1 MATLALDP
9 AYRRVTV
16 REFLDMD
23 FGGARAELED
33 GVIYMMTGGTEQ
45 HARIAGNIFAFLFGR
60 LRGSGCRPYNSDLS
74 LQTADFTARLPD
86 VSIYCGNPSAPE
98 NAKKRLLG
106 DPQVVFE
113 VLSPST
119 FAKDQ
124 KVKLEEYKALPGTRE
139 VILVDPDGELVRRV
153 HRTDDGV
160 WHDGW
165 LAAGADLHLPS
176 LNLTIPHA
184 EIFARD

>member
-16 REFLDMD
+16 REFLDMN

-33 GVIYMMTGGTEQ
+33 GIIYMMAGGTEQ
-45 HARIAGNIFAFLFGR
+45 HARIAGNVFAYLLAK
-60 LRGSGCRPYNSDLS
+60 LRGSGCRPYNSDLA
-74 LQTADFTARLPD
+74 LQTAEFTARLPD
-86 VSIYCGNPSAPE
+86 VSIYCGNPSSPD
-98 NAKKRLLG
+98 NAKKKLLG

-119 FAKDQ
+119 LVKDQ
-124 KVKLEEYKALPGTRE
+124 KVKLEEYKALAGTRE
-139 VILVDPDGELVRRV
+139 VILIDPDGERIRRV
-153 HRTDDGV
+153 HRTSDGV

-165 LAAGADLHLPS
+165 LAPGTDLHLPS
-176 LNLTIPHA
+176 LDLTIPHS